1 MVDRRG
7 SAMTENPIRDEIGGE
22 VARLLFEGGA
32 IHVSRQQPFILAAGW
47 ASPVYVDV
55 RVILGD
61 PALRQSVT
69 QLAVRYVGATLPKGS
84 IDAVAGAETAGIPFA
99 AWLADKLDVKMRY
112 VRKRPLGIG
121 RNAQVEGGDVDGLK
135 VLLVDDLTTDGGS
148 KLNFAR
154 GLRAAGAAVE
164 HVLTIFYHDVFPGA
178 AERLAQAGLELH
190 PLATWADILR
200 SPSAGRVSAE
210 DRTEIERFLADPVA
224 WSTRHGGRSKLAAR
238 S

>member
-1 MVDRRG
+1 MTD
-7 SAMTENPIRDEIGGE
+7 SAIRNEIGE
-22 VARLLFEGGA
+22 AVAQLLFESGA

-55 RVILGD
+55 RIILGD
-61 PALRQSVT
+61 PALRQAVT
-69 QLAVRYVGATLPKGS
+69 QLAVRYVTAVLPQAS

-99 AWLADKLDVKMRY
+99 AWLADKLNVRMRY

-121 RNAQVEGGDVDGLK
+121 RNAQVEGGDVDGLN

-148 KLNFAR
+148 KLGFAR
-154 GLRAAGAAVE
+154 GLRAAGAMVE

-178 AERLAQAGLELH
+178 SERLAEAGLMLH

-200 SPSAGRVSAE
+200 SPAANQMSPQ
-210 DRTEIERFLADPVA
+210 DRAEIERFLADPVT
-224 WSTRHGGRSKLAAR
+224 WSTRHGGRAR
-238 S
+238 LSR

>member
-1 MVDRRG
+1 
-7 SAMTENPIRDEIGGE
+7 MTDNAIRQEIGGD
-22 VARLLFEGGA
+22 VARLLFDAGA
-32 IHVSRQQPFILAAGW
+32 IHLSRQQPFILAAGW

-55 RVILGD
+55 RIILGD
-61 PALRQSVT
+61 PAFRQAVT
-69 QLAVRYVGATLPKGS
+69 QLAVRYLDAMLPQAS
-84 IDAVAGAETAGIPFA
+84 IDAVAGAETAGIPLA
-99 AWLADKLDVKMRY
+99 AWLADKIDVRMRY

-154 GLRAAGAAVE
+154 GLRAAGAIVE

-178 AERLAQAGLELH
+178 AERLAQAGLTLH

-200 SPSAGRVSAE
+200 SPAAVKISPQ
-210 DRTEIERFLADPVA
+210 DRAEIERFLADPVA
-224 WSTRHGGRSKLAAR
+224 WSTKHGGRAKLSVR

>member
-1 MVDRRG
+1 
-7 SAMTENPIRDEIGGE
+7 MTDDAIRQEIGSE

-61 PALRQSVT
+61 PALRQAMT
-69 QLAVRYVGATLPKGS
+69 QLAVRYVNAILRKTP
-84 IDAVAGAETAGIPFA
+84 IDAIAGAETAGIPFA
-99 AWLADKLDVKMRY
+99 AWLADKLNLRMRY

-121 RNAQVEGGDVDGLK
+121 RNAQVEGGEVDGLN

-154 GLRAAGAAVE
+154 GLRAAGAIVE
-164 HVLTIFYHDVFPGA
+164 HVLTIFYHGVFPGA
-178 AERLAQAGLELH
+178 AERLAQAGLTLH

-200 SPSAGRVSAE
+200 SPAAGKISQQ
-210 DRTEIERFLADPVA
+210 DRAEIESFLADPVA

>member
-1 MVDRRG
+1 MTVDANRQ
-7 SAMTENPIRDEIGGE
+7 EIGGE

-61 PALRQSVT
+61 PALRQAVT
-69 QLAVRYVGATLPKGS
+69 QLAVRYVNAMLPRGA

-99 AWLADKLDVKMRY
+99 AWLADKLNVKMRY

-154 GLRAAGAAVE
+154 GLRAAGAVVE
-164 HVLTIFYHDVFPGA
+164 HALTIFYHDVFPGA
-178 AERLAQAGLELH
+178 EERLAQAGLTLH

-200 SPSAGRVSAE
+200 SAAAQKIAPQ
-210 DRTEIERFLADPVA
+210 DRTEVERFIADPVA
-224 WSTRHGGRSKLAAR
+224 WSTRHGGRSKLSAR
-238 S
+238 N

>member
-1 MVDRRG
+1 MTDDEIRR
-7 SAMTENPIRDEIGGE
+7 EIGGD
-22 VARLLFEGGA
+22 VAQLLFDNGA
-32 IHVSRQQPFILAAGW
+32 IHVSRQQPFMLAAGW

-61 PALRQSVT
+61 PSARQAVT
-69 QLAVRYVGATLPKGS
+69 QLAVRYVNDMLPQAA

-99 AWLADKLDVKMRY
+99 AWLADKLDVRMRY

-154 GLRAAGAAVE
+154 GLRAAGAVVE

-178 AERLAQAGLELH
+178 GERLSQAGLTLH
-190 PLATWADILR
+190 PLVTWADILR
-200 SPSAGRVSAE
+200 SPAANRISPQ

-224 WSTRHGGRSKLAAR
+224 WSTRHGGRAKLAAR
-238 S
+238 N

>member
-1 MVDRRG
+1 
-7 SAMTENPIRDEIGGE
+7 
-22 VARLLFEGGA
+22 LLFEGGA

-55 RVILGD
+55 RVILGE
-61 PALRQSVT
+61 PALRQAVT
-69 QLAVRYVGATLPKGS
+69 QLAVRYVNEMLPTAS
-84 IDAVAGAETAGIPFA
+84 IDAVVGAETAGIPFA
-99 AWLADKLDVKMRY
+99 AWLADRLDVRMRY

-154 GLRAAGAAVE
+154 GLRAAGADVE

-178 AERLAQAGLELH
+178 AERLAQAGLTLH

-200 SPSAGRVSAE
+200 SPAAGHMSSQ
-210 DRTEIERFLADPVA
+210 DRTELERFLADPVA
-224 WSTRHGGRSKLAAR
+224 WSTRHGGRSKLAVR

>member
-1 MVDRRG
+1 
-7 SAMTENPIRDEIGGE
+7 MTEDTIRTEIGGE
-22 VARLLFEGGA
+22 VARLLLEGGA

-61 PALRQSVT
+61 PSARQAVT
-69 QLAVRYVGATLPKGS
+69 QLAVRYLNAMLPQAS
-84 IDAVAGAETAGIPFA
+84 IDVVAGAETAGIPFA

-154 GLRAAGAAVE
+154 GLRAAGAIVE

-178 AERLAQAGLELH
+178 TERLAQAGLTLH
-190 PLATWADILR
+190 PLASWADILR
-200 SPSAGRVSAE
+200 SAAAAQISPQDRAE
-210 DRTEIERFLADPVA
+210 VERFLADPVT
-224 WSTRHGGRSKLAAR
+224 WSTRHGGRSKLR

>member
-1 MVDRRG
+1 
-7 SAMTENPIRDEIGGE
+7 MTDSTIRTEIGGE

-32 IHVSRQQPFILAAGW
+32 IHVSREQPFILAAGW

-55 RVILGD
+55 RIVLGD
-61 PALRQSVT
+61 PALRQAVT
-69 QLAVRYVGATLPKGS
+69 QLAVRYVTTMLPQAS

-148 KLNFAR
+148 KLGFAR
-154 GLRAAGAAVE
+154 GLRAAGADVE

-178 AERLAQAGLELH
+178 SERLAEAGLMLH
-190 PLATWADILR
+190 PLATWADVLR
-200 SPSAGRVSAE
+200 SRAASQMSPQ
-210 DRTEIERFLADPVA
+210 DRAEIERFLADPVA
-224 WSTRHGGRSKLAAR
+224 WSTRHGGRAR
-238 S
+238 LSVRS

>member
-1 MVDRRG
+1 MTD
-7 SAMTENPIRDEIGGE
+7 SAIRSEIGGA
-22 VARLLFEGGA
+22 VAQLLFESGA

-55 RVILGD
+55 RIILGD
-61 PALRQSVT
+61 PALRQAVT
-69 QLAVRYVGATLPKGS
+69 QLAVRYVTTMLPQAS

-99 AWLADKLDVKMRY
+99 AWLADKLNVKMRY

-121 RNAQVEGGDVDGLK
+121 RNAQVEGGDVDGLN

-148 KLNFAR
+148 KLGFAR
-154 GLRAAGAAVE
+154 GLRAAGADVE

-178 AERLAQAGLELH
+178 SERLAEAGLMLH

-200 SPSAGRVSAE
+200 STAANQIAPQ
-210 DRTEIERFLADPVA
+210 DRAEIERFLADPVA
-224 WSTRHGGRSKLAAR
+224 WSTRHGGRAKLSVR

>member
-1 MVDRRG
+1 
-7 SAMTENPIRDEIGGE
+7 MTGDIRTEVGGE
-22 VARLLFEGGA
+22 VARLLFEA
-32 IHVSRQQPFILAAGW
+32 DTIHVSRGQPFILAAGW

-61 PALRQSVT
+61 PVLRQAVT
-69 QLAVRYVGATLPKGS
+69 ELAFRYVSATLSAGS
-84 IDAVAGAETAGIPFA
+84 IDAIAGAETAGIPFA
-99 AWLADKLDVKMRY
+99 AWLADRMNAKLRY

-121 RNAQVEGGDVDGLK
+121 RNAQVEGGDVDGMK

-154 GLRAAGAAVE
+154 GLRAAGADVA

-178 AERLAQAGLELH
+178 AERLAEAGLALH
-190 PLATWADILR
+190 ALATWSDVLR
-200 SPSAGRVSAE
+200 SASANRVPAQ
-210 DRTEIERFLADPVA
+210 DRAEIERFLADPVG
-224 WSTRHGGRSKLAAR
+224 WSTRHGGRAKLSGR

>member
-1 MVDRRG
+1 MVSRKGDG
-7 SAMTENPIRDEIGGE
+7 VTIPEIGGA

-55 RVILGD
+55 RVLLGE
-61 PALRQSVT
+61 PKLRQAVT
-69 QLAVRYVGATLPKGS
+69 ELALGYAQTVLKDP

-99 AWLADKLDVKMRY
+99 AWLADRMNIKLRY

-121 RNAQVEGGDVDGLK
+121 RNAQVEGGPVEGLR
-135 VLLVDDLTTDGGS
+135 VLLIDDLTTDGGS

-154 GLRAAGAAVE
+154 GLRAAGAHVE
-164 HVLTIFYHDVFPGA
+164 HVLTIFYHGVFPGA
-178 AERLAQAGLELH
+178 TERLAQAGLTLH
-190 PLATWADILR
+190 PLATWADVLR
-200 SPSAGRVSAE
+200 CDAARALTAA
-210 DRTEIERFLADPVA
+210 DRDETERFLADPVA
-224 WSTRHGGRSKLAAR
+224 WSTRHGGRANLSPR

>member
-1 MVDRRG
+1 
-7 SAMTENPIRDEIGGE
+7 MTASDIRSEIGSE

-32 IHVSRQQPFILAAGW
+32 IHVTRQQPFILAAGW

-61 PALRQSVT
+61 PARRQAVT
-69 QLAVRYVGATLPKGS
+69 DLAVRYVSAALPQGS
-84 IDAVAGAETAGIPFA
+84 IDAIAGAETAGIPFG
-99 AWLADKLDVKMRY
+99 AWLADRMNLKLRY

-121 RNAQVEGGDVDGLK
+121 RNAQVEGGDVEGLK

-148 KLNFAR
+148 KLGFAR
-154 GLRAAGAAVE
+154 GLRAAGAIVE

-178 AERLAQAGLELH
+178 IERLAQAGLVLH
-190 PLATWADILR
+190 PLATWSDVLR
-200 SPSAGRVSAE
+200 SSAAGAIAPQ
-210 DRTEIERFLADPVA
+210 DRAEIERFLGDPVV
-224 WSTRHGGRSKLAAR
+224 WSTRHGGRASLSVR

>member
-1 MVDRRG
+1 
-7 SAMTENPIRDEIGGE
+7 MTDNAIRQEIGGD
-22 VARLLFEGGA
+22 VARLLFDAGA

-55 RVILGD
+55 RIILGD
-61 PALRQSVT
+61 PAFRQAVT
-69 QLAVRYVGATLPKGS
+69 QLAVRYLYAMLPQAS

-99 AWLADKLDVKMRY
+99 AWLADKLDVRMRY

-121 RNAQVEGGDVDGLK
+121 RNAQVEGGDVDGIK

-154 GLRAAGAAVE
+154 GLRAAGAIVE

-178 AERLAQAGLELH
+178 AERLAQAGLTLH

-200 SPSAGRVSAE
+200 SPAARQISPQ
-210 DRTEIERFLADPVA
+210 DRAEIERFLADPVA
-224 WSTRHGGRSKLAAR
+224 WSTKHGGRAKLSAR

>member
-1 MVDRRG
+1 
-7 SAMTENPIRDEIGGE
+7 MTDSVTRTEIGGE
-22 VARLLFEGGA
+22 IARLLFTGGA

-55 RVILGD
+55 RVILGE
-61 PALRQSVT
+61 PALRQAVT
-69 QLAVRYVGATLPKGS
+69 QLAVRYVAALLPQVS

-121 RNAQVEGGDVDGLK
+121 RNAQVEGGDVDRLK

-154 GLRAAGAAVE
+154 GLRAAGAVVE

-178 AERLAQAGLELH
+178 AERLAQAGLMLH

-200 SPSAGRVSAE
+200 SPSANQISAQ
-210 DRTEIERFLADPVA
+210 DRAEIERFLADPVA
-224 WSTRHGGRSKLAAR
+224 WSTKHGGRAR
-238 S
+238 LSVRS

>member
-1 MVDRRG
+1 
-7 SAMTENPIRDEIGGE
+7 MTDGNTRNEIGGE
-22 VARLLFEGGA
+22 VAQTLFKGGA
-32 IHVSRQQPFILAAGW
+32 IHLSRQQPFILAAGW

-61 PALRQSVT
+61 PALRQAVT
-69 QLAVRYVGATLPKGS
+69 QLAFRYVSAMLPSVS

-99 AWLADKLDVKMRY
+99 AWLADRMNVKMRY

-154 GLRAAGAAVE
+154 GLRAAGAVVE

-178 AERLAQAGLELH
+178 AERLAQAGLTLH

-200 SPSAGRVSAE
+200 SPAAGGITPQ
-210 DRTEIERFLADPVA
+210 DRAEIERFLADPVV
-224 WSTRHGGRSKLAAR
+224 WSTRHGGRAKLSVR

>member
-1 MVDRRG
+1 MTD
-7 SAMTENPIRDEIGGE
+7 SAIRSEISGA
-22 VARLLFEGGA
+22 VAQLLFESGA

-55 RVILGD
+55 RIILGD
-61 PALRQSVT
+61 PALRQAVT
-69 QLAVRYVGATLPKGS
+69 QLAVRYVTTMLPQAS

-99 AWLADKLDVKMRY
+99 AWLADKLNVRMRY

-121 RNAQVEGGDVDGLK
+121 RNAQVEGGDVDGLN

-148 KLNFAR
+148 KLGFAR
-154 GLRAAGAAVE
+154 GLRAAGADVE

-178 AERLAQAGLELH
+178 SERLAEAGLMLH

-200 SPSAGRVSAE
+200 STAAGQMSPQ
-210 DRTEIERFLADPVA
+210 DRAEIERFLADPVA
-224 WSTRHGGRSKLAAR
+224 WSTRHGGRAKLSVR

>member
-1 MVDRRG
+1 
-7 SAMTENPIRDEIGGE
+7 MTDDAIRHEIGSE

-32 IHVSRQQPFILAAGW
+32 IHASRQQPFILAAGW

-61 PALRQSVT
+61 PALRQAMT
-69 QLAVRYVGATLPKGS
+69 QLAVRYVNAILRKTP
-84 IDAVAGAETAGIPFA
+84 IDAIAGAETAGIPFA
-99 AWLADKLDVKMRY
+99 AWLADKLNLRMRY

-121 RNAQVEGGDVDGLK
+121 RNAQVEGGEVDGLN

-154 GLRAAGAAVE
+154 GLRAAGAIVE
-164 HVLTIFYHDVFPGA
+164 HVLTIFYHGVFPGA
-178 AERLAQAGLELH
+178 AERLAQAGLTLH

-200 SPSAGRVSAE
+200 SPAAGKISQQ
-210 DRTEIERFLADPVA
+210 DRAEIESFLADPVA